1 MENQKNLT
9 IGILLSMLSA
19 FLMSTLFLFYEVILT
34 ESMNNSLEQENGM
47 LLRDIRKLEGKLCGK
62 EQKEKKEA

>member
-19 FLMSTLFLFYEVILT
+19 FLMSTLFLFYKVILT

-47 LLRDIRKLEGKLCGK
+47 LLRDIRKMEGKLCGK

>member
-9 IGILLSMLSA
+9 IGILLSLLSA
-19 FLMSTLFLFYEVILT
+19 FLMSTLFLFYKVILT

>member
-19 FLMSTLFLFYEVILT
+19 FLLSTLFLFYKVVLA
-34 ESMNNSLEQENGM
+34 ESMNNSLEQENRM
-47 LLRDIRKLEGKLCGK
+47 FLRDIQELEGKLRQT
-62 EQKEKKEA
+62 EQKEKQEA

>member
-19 FLMSTLFLFYEVILT
+19 FLLSTLFLFYKVVLA
-34 ESMNNSLEQENGM
+34 ESMNNSLEQENRM
-47 LLRDIRKLEGKLCGK
+47 FLRDIQELEGKLRQT

>member
-9 IGILLSMLSA
+9 IGILLSLLSA
-19 FLMSTLFLFYEVILT
+19 FLMSTLFLFYKVILT

-47 LLRDIRKLEGKLCGK
+47 LLRDIRKLEGKLYGT

>member
-19 FLMSTLFLFYEVILT
+19 FLMSTLFLFYKVILT

>member
-9 IGILLSMLSA
+9 IGILLSLLSA
-19 FLMSTLFLFYEVILT
+19 FLMSTLFLFYKVILT
-34 ESMNNSLEQENGM
+34 ESMNNSLEQENGL
-47 LLRDIRKLEGKLCGK
+47 LLRDIRKLEGKLCGT